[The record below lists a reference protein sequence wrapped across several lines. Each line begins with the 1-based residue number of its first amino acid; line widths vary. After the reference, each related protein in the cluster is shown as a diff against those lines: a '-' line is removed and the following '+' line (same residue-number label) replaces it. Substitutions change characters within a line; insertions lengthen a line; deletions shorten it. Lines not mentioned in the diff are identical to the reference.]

1 MGLLIIIIATS
12 VLAAVLARLAWV
24 DLRTFRLPNIYT
36 VPLIGA
42 GLVLALV
49 TDRISIGA
57 SVAGA
62 LTGFGLFWAIGQFY
76 FVRHGQEG
84 LGLGDAKL
92 FAASGSWLGVGLLPY
107 VLLVASLGGLV
118 YALLTRRNP
127 DRRVA
132 FGPWLACAVMVV
144 WIVSAGGVLLSE

>member
-12 VLAAVLARLAWV
+12 ALAAVLARLAWV

-42 GLVLALV
+42 GLVLAVV

-92 FAASGSWLGVGLLPY
+92 FAASGSWVAAICVARRQPWRLGL
-107 VLLVASLGGLV
+107 
-118 YALLTRRNP
+118 
-127 DRRVA
+127 
-132 FGPWLACAVMVV
+132 CAAYP
-144 WIVSAGGVLLSE
+144 S

>member
-12 VLAAVLARLAWV
+12 ALAAVLARLAWV

-42 GLVLALV
+42 GLVL
-49 TDRISIGA
+49 
-57 SVAGA
+57 VAGA

-132 FGPWLACAVMVV
+132 FGPWLACAFMVV

>member
-1 MGLLIIIIATS
+1 M
-12 VLAAVLARLAWV
+12 
-24 DLRTFRLPNIYT
+24 
-36 VPLIGA
+36 
-42 GLVLALV
+42 
-49 TDRISIGA
+49 
-57 SVAGA
+57 
-62 LTGFGLFWAIGQFY
+62 TGFGLFWAIGQFY

-132 FGPWLACAVMVV
+132 FGPWLACAFMVV